1 MRKILFLFMIVL
13 LFSLFLLFSNS
24 NVTIGRVWID
34 STGKHKTDAE
44 FVSLSEDGQTV
55 TLKKTDGKET
65 RIPYKNLST
74 RDQTY
79 IQGLLKSQGKTS
91 GSGAGDEADSEEASQ
106 TYPQREWS
114 DNMGRRSLKAA
125 FVSVSD
131 GWDSIVTFKKD
142 SGRTVKLPFDELSLW
157 DQSYIQE
164 IFKAQNAADDKET
177 DDGKPVVGL
186 CRDWQNSKGD
196 QTMEASFLSLSED
209 GKTVLIQ
216 KRCGQR
222 IKIPFSEFSSE
233 DREYIQE
240 QAEQQVTDK
249 RKKVEEEERAAKEEA
264 ENEKRIAK
272 ETAEEEAEQKLEYEP
287 LYGDKFL
294 EIPFNPYV
302 EKLPENFQGHDIK
315 QLWDALQIDEKGE
328 FESTTDYQKRL
339 DDLRKKPLFGTVF
352 LDSHFAVKGKPS
364 ERYDADREVFQISP
378 PHIFNMISSGGT
390 CVSLGNHENTQ
401 ISTIDKSHI
410 YGVVL
415 DTDFKSISHF
425 GQLSDVY
432 TGPSYLSEKY
442 VHVSRGI
449 VFYNSY
455 GDFHDI
461 PVLDHKDDITLNMP
475 KEQAKQVHMSILYVF
490 ELSSFLGYGKP
501 YVYEDYRYQRP
512 TLYNTTDQCNLTQCI
527 YIKKLTWMLYD
538 EQTGEIFT
546 KIPIRGIQEVK
557 IGL

>member
-1 MRKILFLFMIVL
+1 MRKISALFMIVL
-13 LFSLFLLFSNS
+13 LFSLFLLSSNS
-24 NVTIGRVWID
+24 NVTMGRVWID

-44 FVSLSEDGQTV
+44 FVRLSEDGQTV

-74 RDQTY
+74 RDQTH
-79 IQGLLKSQGKTS
+79 IQKLLKSQGK
-91 GSGAGDEADSEEASQ
+91 DSDNKDSDNEDSDNEEASQ

-125 FVSVSD
+125 FVAVSD
-131 GWDSIVTFKKD
+131 GWDSMVTFTKE
-142 SGRTVKLPFDELSLW
+142 SGRTVKLPFDELSSE

-164 IFKAQNAADDKET
+164 IFEAQNAADDGQE
-177 DDGKPVVGL
+177 DPPFVDF
-186 CRDWQNSKGD
+186 CRDWQNKKGD
-196 QTMEASFLSLSED
+196 QTMDASFISLSKD
-209 GKTVLIQ
+209 GTTVLIQ

-222 IKIPFSEFSSE
+222 VKIPFSEFSSE
-233 DREYIQE
+233 GQEYIQRIVRT
-240 QAEQQVTDK
+240 QTAD
-249 RKKVEEEERAAKEEA
+249 
-264 ENEKRIAK
+264 ENENTDMDTGRK
-272 ETAEEEAEQKLEYEP
+272 ESYEP

-315 QLWDALQIDEKGE
+315 QLWDALQIDGKGE
-328 FESTTDYQKRL
+328 FESMDDYRERL
-339 DDLRKKPLFGTVF
+339 NDLREKPLFGTVF
-352 LDSHFAVKGKPS
+352 LDSSLAIKGKPS
-364 ERYDADREVFQISP
+364 EQYDADREVFQISP
-378 PHIFNMISSGGT
+378 PHIFNIISREGT
-390 CVSLGNHENTQ
+390 CVSLGDHKNTQ
-401 ISTIDKSHI
+401 TSMIDRSHV

-415 DTDFKSISHF
+415 DTDFESISHF
-425 GQLSDVY
+425 EQLSNVY
-432 TGPSYLSEKY
+432 TGPSYIREKY

-449 VFYNSY
+449 AFYNSH
-455 GDFHDI
+455 GDFSINSILDR
-461 PVLDHKDDITLNMP
+461 LDHKDDITLKMS

-501 YVYEDYRYQRP
+501 YVYEDYQYEWP
-512 TLYNTTDQCNLTQCI
+512 TLYSATDQRNLTQCI

-546 KIPIRGIQEVK
+546 KIPIRGVQEMN